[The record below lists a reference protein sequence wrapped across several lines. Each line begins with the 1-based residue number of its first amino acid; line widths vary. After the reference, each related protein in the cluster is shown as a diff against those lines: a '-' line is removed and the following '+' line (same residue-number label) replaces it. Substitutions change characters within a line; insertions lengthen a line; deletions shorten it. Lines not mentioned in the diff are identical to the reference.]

1 MKTFLIAGSLSLL
14 TVSAFAQPAP
24 AGRCSLIDGGVASVA
39 PLNQKGPNEQGL
51 HPLSTPLPKGI
62 GDTVADVS
70 FNVQSDGTVGDVKLL
85 CVTTTGRAAD
95 AVVAVVKAWKFAV
108 SGNSKTAQP
117 AKVEYRISAAG
128 VIPLNFAPNP
138 GPKQLEG

>member
-1 MKTFLIAGSLSLL
+1 MKPMLIAAACLL
-14 TVSAFAQPAP
+14 AACPALAQPAP
-24 AGRCSLIDGGVASVA
+24 AGKCNLLDGGVLSAGPTMA
-39 PLNQKGPNEQGL
+39 ERGLRPLL
-51 HPLSTPLPKGI
+51 TPLPKGI

-128 VIPLNFAPNP
+128 AIPLNFAPNP
-138 GPKQLEG
+138 GPKKLEG